1 MIRIKAGNVAAAE
14 AYLRGIERR
23 IAAGL
28 DPKIGS
34 VASLFVSHW
43 DAAIKD
49 TIPARLRNRLGIAV
63 AMQVY
68 QAYREL
74 LGSPRWQA
82 LVAAGA
88 RAQRLLWASTG
99 TKDPAVRHALYIEAL
114 AAPDTISTI
123 PEKALFAFADHG
135 EVRQALP
142 LDGGDA
148 EAVLAECR
156 RAGIDDAAM
165 AGRLQREGAD
175 GGTAALGGG

>member
-1 MIRIKAGNVAAAE
+1 
-14 AYLRGIERR
+14 
-23 IAAGL
+23 
-28 DPKIGS
+28 
-34 VASLFVSHW
+34 
-43 DAAIKD
+43 
-49 TIPARLRNRLGIAV
+49 
-63 AMQVY
+63 MQVY

-165 AGRLQREGAD
+165 AGRLQREGGD